1 MYNPLIQQDMKYIVT
16 LADGRKLQLKSQA
29 MVKAVQ
35 RNAVV
40 YSVHSE
46 NGLPLNLK
54 FGIK

>member
-16 LADGRKLQLKSQA
+16 LADGRKLELKSQA